1 MNYFHFLGALYILAE
16 GLSVLETAANHDIIA
31 MGPEETG
38 TRRLNFAQS
47 FNPIGSILRI
57 FLSKVF
63 ILSNLNEATAEERA
77 SLTVEQLQK
86 IQPEELA
93 AVVGPLCF
101 GGTISD
107 GFVDC
112 NSRNENAQS
121 VRYREYA
128 KFASHVQTII

>member
-1 MNYFHFLGALYILAE
+1 MSDFQTSWIQRAFYRSYFCLALPAAIFIKKFTYKTEILLGLELFVIGALLFYPASITMNYFHFLGALYILAE

-63 ILSNLNEATAEERA
+63 ILSNLND
-77 SLTVEQLQK
+77 L
-86 IQPEELA
+86 P
-93 AVVGPLCF
+93 
-101 GGTISD
+101 
-107 GFVDC
+107 
-112 NSRNENAQS
+112 SRLFI
-121 VRYREYA
+121 VL
-128 KFASHVQTII
+128 